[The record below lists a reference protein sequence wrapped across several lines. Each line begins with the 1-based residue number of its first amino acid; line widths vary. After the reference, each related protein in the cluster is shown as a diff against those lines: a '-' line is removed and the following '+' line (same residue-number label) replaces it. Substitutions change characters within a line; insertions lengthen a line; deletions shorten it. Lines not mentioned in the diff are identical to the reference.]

1 MFEILGIKIWENI
14 SYGIVK
20 SLYGTVMRI
29 YEVLY
34 DLAENDLVWNFA
46 SFASSL
52 YMVAGLFMLFRLM
65 IGMIQMIIDPDR
77 VNDKQVGTGKLISRI
92 FIVIVLLLA
101 FNPNGFIIG
110 QGGIMDRVQS
120 ALLAKDGLISNISKV
135 AVNNS
140 DETDDNSN
148 SSSVSYDDL
157 AVADNYSEKIITNER
172 NSYVFLMNN
181 LFYENVYALRNA
193 DGSTTCWFHPGVTK
207 HGSGKNSRYDIAD
220 GYRITFSSSKFSDS
234 VCNSENTKCIKV
246 KRDDSKKLYAKIDT
260 YAGEEYLDSEGK
272 SHKMTYNS
280 LKSIEQEKRFLTS
293 WADTANN
300 VKKCSNWYLYFSP
313 SNQATLIHDDGDLSI
328 QDYYMRGISSYES
341 YVKAIKVDLG
351 TVHEDADVDGN
362 DAASAIAD
370 DTKKE
375 GNEVTYSD
383 QAIDFGTS
391 LISCFQECTSSDS
404 QVVKDCEKA
413 KRNQFNN
420 TNSDDIVTLM
430 DKEDLTLSFIM
441 AIIAGIIIMIFLVI
455 LIIDVIVRGLKMAFL
470 ELIAPIPIISYVDPN
485 DKIFMQWFKM
495 YIATYLSLFIKLL
508 SISIA
513 IMFLQA
519 VNSSGIFD
527 GSIFVKFLVII
538 AIIIFAKLLPDMV
551 TKIFGL
557 DSMGGSMKDIGGMLK
572 AGAGFGAGAV
582 LGAAAG
588 AATGKGLGRLSGF
601 AKGALM
607 GAGSGAKG
615 NILGGAQGISSRNA
629 KINQQKADG
638 LNFWQRAAVAAGG
651 MTGITPGA
659 KAANQMEKAN
669 QAYEAQSKFKNHM
682 LDEVKKKNANFN
694 VGAINNG
701 QNIIRKGGDGSNPA
715 DVVARTGEDID
726 MKNEY
731 AKQANL
737 SNLSQDQWF
746 KMSAKEK
753 EAAFGREA
761 VFNENGIAR
770 SLTEAQVFQNNRVAA
785 LEDYAIA
792 QKASDLSND
801 AETVKEYNAFKDAVT
816 QAQES
821 GVAMSNLPE
830 LNNFN
835 NKTISNAKDQALQG
849 YNKAASSSSVKIQ
862 KHINNK

>member
-1 MFEILGIKIWENI
+1 MFEILGIQIWETI

-20 SLYGTVMRI
+20 SLYGTVMRV

-52 YMVAGLFMLFRLM
+52 YIVAGLFMLFRLT

-92 FIVIVLLLA
+92 FVVIVLLLA
-101 FNPNGFIIG
+101 FNPDGFIIG

-120 ALLAKDGLISNISKV
+120 ALLAQDGFISNISKV
-135 AVNNS
+135 AINSSTDDDSSNNS
-140 DETDDNSN
+140 

-157 AVADNYSEKIITNER
+157 AIADDYSIKTITEER

-181 LFYENVYALRNA
+181 LFYDNVYALRNS
-193 DGSTTCWFHPGVTK
+193 DGSTTCWFHPGITK
-207 HGSGKNSRYDIAD
+207 HGNGKNSRYDIAD
-220 GYRITFSSSKFSDS
+220 GYRITFSSTKFSDS

-246 KRDDSKKLYAKIDT
+246 KRGDSKKLYAKIDT

-272 SHKMTYNS
+272 SHRMTYSS
-280 LKSIEQEKRFLTS
+280 LKSIEQSKRFLTS
-293 WADTANN
+293 WSDTANN

-313 SNQATLIHDDGDLSI
+313 SNQATLIHDDGNLSI
-328 QDYYMRGISSYES
+328 QDNYMRGISSYES

-375 GNEVTYSD
+375 GNEVSYSD

-391 LISCFQECTSSDS
+391 LVSCFQECTSSDS
-404 QVVKDCEKA
+404 QVVEDCEKA

-420 TNSDDIVTLM
+420 TNSDDIVDLM

-441 AIIAGIIIMIFLVI
+441 AVIAGIVVMVFLVI
-455 LIIDVIVRGLKMAFL
+455 LIVDIIVRGLKMAFL

-485 DKIFMQWFKM
+485 DKIFVQWLKI
-495 YIATYLSLFIKLL
+495 YIATYLSLFIKLI

-527 GSIFVKFLVII
+527 GNIFVKFLVII

-557 DSMGGSMKDIGGMLK
+557 DSMGGSMKEIGGMLK
-572 AGAGFGAGAV
+572 AGVGFGAGAV

-588 AATGKGLGRLSGF
+588 AATGKGFGMLSGF
-601 AKGALM
+601 AKGAIM

-615 NILGGAQGISSRNA
+615 NITGGAQGISARNA

-638 LNFWQRAAVAAGG
+638 LNFWQRAAVAVGG

-694 VGAINNG
+694 VGAINKG
-701 QNIIRKGGDGSNPA
+701 QNIIRKGGDSSNPA
-715 DVVARTGEDID
+715 DVVARTGENID

-746 KMSAKEK
+746 RMSDQDKVTAFG
-753 EAAFGREA
+753 EAAFNADGS
-761 VFNENGIAR
+761 AR
-770 SLTEAQVFQNNRVAA
+770 SLTEAQIFQNNRVAA

-816 QAQES
+816 QAQKS
-821 GVAMSNLPE
+821 GVEMSDLPE
-830 LNNFN
+830 LNKFN
-835 NKTISNAKDQALQG
+835 NKTVSNAKDQALQG

-862 KHINNK
+862 KHIDSK